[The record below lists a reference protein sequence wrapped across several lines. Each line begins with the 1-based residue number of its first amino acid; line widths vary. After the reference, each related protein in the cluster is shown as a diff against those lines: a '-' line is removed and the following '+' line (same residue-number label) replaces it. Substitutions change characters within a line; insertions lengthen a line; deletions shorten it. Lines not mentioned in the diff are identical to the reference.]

1 MIEKHSFLKL
11 LTTHKIRPCFLDMFF
26 GFRAQGELSE
36 KSFGV
41 WSQPACRDQSTVI
54 CYQFRYIE
62 RNDHK
67 QGCRWSERQIGVYHE
82 IFSHSDNSGVMIL
95 LHAMPGSKIQR
106 RISKELADGTERGGN
121 AQRLRPFQM
130 HLLIFSSYL
139 DEWRWYLDEIGTTC
153 REMVSVPVHFMN
165 SAHGNCRRTRS

>member
-1 MIEKHSFLKL
+1 MQK
-11 LTTHKIRPCFLDMFF
+11 
-26 GFRAQGELSE
+26 
-36 KSFGV
+36 
-41 WSQPACRDQSTVI
+41 VI

-67 QGCRWSERQIGVYHE
+67 QGSRWSERQIGVYHE
-82 IFSHSDNSGVMIL
+82 MSSHSDNSGVMIL
-95 LHAMPGSKIQR
+95 LHAMPGSKVQR

-121 AQRLRPFQM
+121 AQRLRPFEM

-153 REMVSVPVHFMN
+153 REMVSVPAHFMT